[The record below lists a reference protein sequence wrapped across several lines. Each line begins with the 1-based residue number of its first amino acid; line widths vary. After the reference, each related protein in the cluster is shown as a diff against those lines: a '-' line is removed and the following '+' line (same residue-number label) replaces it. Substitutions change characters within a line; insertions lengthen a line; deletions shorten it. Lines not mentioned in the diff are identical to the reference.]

1 MSWYDYS
8 NHRFLMPYATLDL
21 PSISSWKYFL
31 IPQHF
36 MAYSPLPYIVNY
48 NLYDIFNWCGGCENL
63 VTSTFFWTS
72 IGHKLIENK
81 HSESGMFFE
90 VSFMVWHTT
99 SLNPW
104 PCRNSMLIFTEFSNT
119 HIIKSFWE
127 IFYWG
132 ADLLQF
138 KN

>member
-1 MSWYDYS
+1 MVWLLQSQIPNAWCNLGSPKYQ
-8 NHRFLMPYATLDL
+8 FLEVLSD
-21 PSISSWKYFL
+21 SSAL
-31 IPQHF
+31 
-36 MAYSPLPYIVNY
+36 MAYSPLPYTVNY
-48 NLYDIFNWCGGCENL
+48 NFYDIFNWCGGCENL
-63 VTSTFFWTS
+63 VTSTIFWTC